1 MPINS
6 SPDDSGEKYIFREK
20 KNDKVIGVKMLTFDL
35 GIKYLGILCAIFA
48 TFFNSKIS
56 SE

>member
-1 MPINS
+1 M
-6 SPDDSGEKYIFREK
+6 YIFREK